1 MKIMLRSNHHILLL
15 IFCFVS
21 LTEGVLRAQDIPNPG
36 FENWSGG
43 EPDGWNTINQTIL
56 GTTFTPVTREQSNP
70 HGGSYSAKLETITHN
85 IFIVGPVTMPG
96 VLSLGEIT
104 LDILNQTGTVEGGVP
119 VSGAPVV
126 LRGWFRYQP
135 SANDSCIMGIGLS
148 RWNGTTRD
156 TLAYAYLT
164 IGGQHP
170 AWQEFSLPIAYLT
183 PEQPDTMNIMFFSS
197 NLLTGSPVT
206 GSKLWV
212 DDLWLEYGTVS
223 VNDVGLNAAF
233 RVFAV
238 NNGQQLEVRC
248 PNDNGGILQLV
259 NLNGTILE
267 QKQLPPGDTPVII
280 DIQGLK
286 PALYIVR
293 HTDGSGLQHVVKFVK
308 N

>member
-148 RWNGTTRD
+148 RWKGTTRD

-170 AWQEFSLPIAYLT
+170 AWQEPLT
-183 PEQPDTMNIMFFSS
+183 HT
-197 NLLTGSPVT
+197 
-206 GSKLWV
+206 
-212 DDLWLEYGTVS
+212 
-223 VNDVGLNAAF
+223 
-233 RVFAV
+233 
-238 NNGQQLEVRC
+238 
-248 PNDNGGILQLV
+248 
-259 NLNGTILE
+259 
-267 QKQLPPGDTPVII
+267 LPPPPQTVPAVIGVHVPVEHELHSPHSVLQQTPLAMIL
-280 DIQGLK
+280 DW
-286 PALYIVR
+286 
-293 HTDGSGLQHVVKFVK
+293 HS
-308 N
+308 